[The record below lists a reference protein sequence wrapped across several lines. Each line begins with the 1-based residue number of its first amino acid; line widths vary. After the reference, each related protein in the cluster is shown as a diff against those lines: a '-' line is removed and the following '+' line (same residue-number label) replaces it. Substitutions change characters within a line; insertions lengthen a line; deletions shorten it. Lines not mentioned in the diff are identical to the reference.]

1 MEGIQVHPWK
11 GSWDWGSSQ
20 GQIHWVSSWSYS
32 VLWDD
37 SVVVVIVV
45 RVGKLYT
52 HQAGG
57 LSGAFSVGRLL
68 CVL

>member
-1 MEGIQVHPWK
+1 M
-11 GSWDWGSSQ
+11 
-20 GQIHWVSSWSYS
+20 SSWSYS

-37 SVVVVIVV
+37 SLVVVIVV